1 MGFFSKLHNLFNIKE
16 KSTQINII
24 DIKNNEIHNLKLKIL
39 RLKLILVLERA
50 ESKKAREQLI
60 DICNTTTQIA
70 DKIYNSAKCKN
81 TIPISTITKY
91 KKEIINNE
99 SNCPISFYLITYQNS
114 PLKVVLGDSTV
125 LNNIR
130 QNAVELLELSRN
142 LL

>member
-1 MGFFSKLHNLFNIKE
+1 MGVFSKLRNLFNIKE
-16 KSTQINII
+16 KNTQINTI

-70 DKIYNSAKCKN
+70 DKIYNSSKCKN
-81 TIPISTITKY
+81 TIPISTIIKY

-99 SNCPISFYLITYQNS
+99 SNCPIPFYLITYQNS